1 MYPVQFYSNSPDL
14 VTAADAIEGRIAQD
28 GRRICML
35 GRVLSYRKMGGVAF
49 GHIVDNSDQK
59 LQFAFNKRDL
69 KPEVFAD
76 WTSQPKIGDIV
87 GLCGKLGRS
96 STNELTLMVTEAY
109 TTLQASGPGFPDKF
123 HGITDVEARRRKR
136 WLVCATEPEQ
146 RKVFRLRSKIIQE
159 IREILSIKD
168 FMEVET
174 PILTPQASGALAKPF
189 MTHHNALDADLYLRI
204 APETYLKRML
214 AGGFDRVFEIGKQFR
229 NEGMDPSHL
238 QEFTSLEWYSAF
250 QDYNDNLVMFKSVL
264 TRLSESITD
273 EGISKKLMTWVNAP
287 VIPYRDLFMAYTNK
301 DVDTLPAKEVD
312 LLFKTEVRPNITE
325 PTYVIDYPAHLLP
338 MAKRKDNDASTAEAF
353 QFITETW
360 EVAKAYTEM
369 TDAKLQRKL
378 LEEQATQRMSGDET
392 MMLEEDFLEMLEHG
406 CPPCSGVGI
415 GLDRMI
421 ALLCGVSILRDVVFF
436 PTMKPAVLH
445 ISFKLM

>member
-1 MYPVQFYSNSPDL
+1 MHPVQFYSNSPDL
-14 VTAADAIEGRIAQD
+14 VTAADAHEGLIAQD

-69 KPEVFAD
+69 SPEVFAD
-76 WTSQPKIGDIV
+76 WANQPKIGDIV
-87 GLCGKLGRS
+87 GLCGKLGTS

-109 TTLQASGPGFPDKF
+109 TTLQGAGPGFPDKF
-123 HGITDVEARRRKR
+123 HGITDVEAQRRKR

-146 RKVFRLRSKIIQE
+146 RKVFRFRSKIIQQ
-159 IREILSIKD
+159 IREILDVKC

-189 MTHHNALDADLYLRI
+189 VTHHNALDADLYLRI
-204 APETYLKRML
+204 APETYLKRVV

-229 NEGMDPSHL
+229 NEGIDPSHL

-250 QDYNDNLVMFKSVL
+250 QDYSDNLVMFKSVMRMLAESMTAEKNIQDKL
-264 TRLSESITD
+264 TS
-273 EGISKKLMTWVNAP
+273 WVNAP
-287 VIPYRDLFMAYTNK
+287 TISYRDLFMAYTNQ

-325 PTYVIDYPAHLLP
+325 PTFVIDYPSFLLP
-338 MAKRKDNDASTAEAF
+338 MAKRKDNDPTTAEAW

-360 EVAKAYTEM
+360 EVCKSYTELV
-369 TDAKLQRKL
+369 DAKLQRKL
-378 LEEQATQRMSGDET
+378 LEEQAAQRASGDQET
-392 MMLEEDFLEMLEHG
+392 MMLEEDFLEMLEYG
-406 CPPCSGVGI
+406 CPPCSGAGI

-421 ALLCGVSILRDVVFF
+421 ALLCGISNLRDVVFF
-436 PTMKPAVLH
+436 PTMKQN
-445 ISFKLM
+445 M